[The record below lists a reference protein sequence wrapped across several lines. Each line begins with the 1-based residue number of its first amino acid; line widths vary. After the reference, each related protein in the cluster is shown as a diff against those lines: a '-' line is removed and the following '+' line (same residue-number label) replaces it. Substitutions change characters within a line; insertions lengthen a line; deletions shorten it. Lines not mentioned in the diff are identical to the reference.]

1 MDERS
6 PAPEPARPT
15 PAAAR
20 GRPGWSSVRRHP
32 WITGTLLVCTL
43 AGAAA
48 GFVWLS
54 GEWSVARRLAA
65 GAIAGAGFGFLLTA
79 TKMMAE

>member
-1 MDERS
+1 LR
-6 PAPEPARPT
+6 
-15 PAAAR
+15 PAAAAPR
-20 GRPGWSSVRRHP
+20 GRPGWSSVRLHP
-32 WITGTLLVCTL
+32 WISATLLVCTL

-48 GFVWLS
+48 GLIWLS

-65 GAIAGAGFGFLLTA
+65 GAIAGGGFGFLLTA